1 MGVLSVVG
9 AFRSGK
15 SFLLDFFLR
24 YLRAVQSL
32 IIGFVLY
39 IDRGGMIFTPSG
51 EVPMWMN
58 YGGSTLEGNEFDVE
72 SAKKGFSYRGGS
84 ERNTEGIWI
93 WSEPF
98 IVPNEAVEG
107 GKICVLLMDT
117 QGMFDGL
124 TTQMLTTS
132 IFGLTTLL
140 SSYQIYNI
148 EKRLQEDH
156 LQHLAL
162 FSEFGL
168 VYDYHLLGIVVLFST
183 GMTVNVCH
191 CVCQLVLFILF

>member
-1 MGVLSVVG
+1 
-9 AFRSGK
+9 
-15 SFLLDFFLR
+15 
-24 YLRAVQSL
+24 
-32 IIGFVLY
+32 
-39 IDRGGMIFTPSG
+39 MIFTPSG
-51 EVPMWMN
+51 KVPEWMEF
-58 YGGSTLEGNEFDVE
+58 GGLTLEGS
-72 SAKKGFSYRGGS
+72 SAASDPTLSKKGFSYKGGS
-84 ERNTEGIWI
+84 DRNTEGIWV

-98 IVPNEAVEG
+98 VIPNQFVEG
-107 GKICVLLMDT
+107 EKICVLLMDT

-162 FSEFGL
+162 FSEFFSF
-168 VYDYHLLGIVVLFST
+168 LLSHIQV
-183 GMTVNVCH
+183 
-191 CVCQLVLFILF
+191 

>member
-1 MGVLSVVG
+1 
-9 AFRSGK
+9 
-15 SFLLDFFLR
+15 
-24 YLRAVQSL
+24 
-32 IIGFVLY
+32 
-39 IDRGGMIFTPSG
+39 MIFTPSG
-51 EVPMWMN
+51 EVPVWMGF
-58 YGGSTLEGNEFDVE
+58 GGSTLEGNGLDPE

-98 IVPNEAVEG
+98 IVPNDAVEG

-162 FSEFGL
+162 FSEYSFFIESYIL
-168 VYDYHLLGIVVLFST
+168 DIVVLFST

-191 CVCQLVLFILF
+191 CVYQVVLFILV